1 MTLQTQDEAGDDMAG
16 YKLNGR
22 CSQTYIVFS
31 IKNGSTEYFK
41 SQKAVADFLHCNINN
56 IKDVLVTGEA
66 IKGYCID
73 IAF

>member
-1 MTLQTQDEAGDDMAG
+1 MAG
-16 YKLNGR
+16 FRYNGR

-31 IKNGSTEYFK
+31 IKNGSTKYFK
-41 SQKAVADFLHCNINN
+41 SQKTVSDFLHCNINK